1 VLGDDYFGR
10 VFSDPKNPEVVY
22 VMQTSTYKS
31 TDGGRNFAAW
41 KGTPSGEDD
50 HVLWIAP
57 EDTSRIIMGTDQGA
71 VITLDGGKIWNTW
84 YNQPTGQFY
93 RVSRIASFRTVSTH
107 RSRIPAPSR
116 SPIARTTA

>member
-1 VLGDDYFGR
+1 
-10 VFSDPKNPEVVY
+10 
-22 VMQTSTYKS
+22 MQTSTYKS

-50 HVLWIAP
+50 HVLWIEP

-93 RVSRIASFRTVSTH
+93 RVSTDRFFPSVSTH
-107 RSRIPAPSR
+107 RSRIPVLSPY
-116 SPIARTTA
+116 PIAPTTA